1 MNPTERM
8 INRIDS
14 VEKFRDI
21 AELCEDFQTF
31 VDEIQEW
38 GVDHICGVD
47 FFGKGFE
54 LNPNLDFKLLDE
66 YFSSFGYTKA
76 NPHPAG
82 RYAQCQQWTVKTL
95 STFARIFL
103 KIVYYNSIQTFIHFK
118 NMLLTKFV
126 EVPNTNIKEEVLS
139 DFGYDLCY
147 DMAQQYGHAQ
157 LVWYALNGTRVV
169 EGEYTD
175 RD

>member
-8 INRIDS
+8 INRIDT

-21 AELCEDFQTF
+21 AYLCEDFQTF
-31 VDEIQEW
+31 VDEVQEW

-175 RD
+175 KD